1 MIYDYDSFMAGL
13 ITGLKLGRYPGN
25 VTPPDP
31 PSPSDMSIITELAE
45 AMLDESGNALI
56 TE

>member
-1 MIYDYDSFMAGL
+1 MNYDYDSFLAGL

-25 VTPPDP
+25 ITPPSP
-31 PSPSDMSIITELAE
+31 PSPSDTTIITEAE
-45 AMLDESGNALI
+45 VVMITESGDILI